1 MSAVGITGRLIPP
14 FLADR
19 FFKPLRTLVVFL
31 LLSSL
36 NVFAW
41 TAVTSTAGLTAWVV
55 AYAFTANAVQ
65 TLFTASMGEV
75 TSDMTKLGVRIGMIF
90 TIISFACLAGPP
102 IGGRLVQ
109 YGNGDF
115 LYAQIFAAAS
125 MLVGGLLVGYAK
137 MRQVGWKSFWQGFWG
152 TVL

>member
-19 FFKPLRTLVVFL
+19 FLKPLRTLVAAL

-36 NVFAW
+36 NLFAW
-41 TAVTSTAGLTAWVV
+41 NAVSSSGGLTVWVI

-75 TSDMTKLGVRIGMIF
+75 TSDMSKLGVRIGMIF

-102 IGGRLVQ
+102 IGGSLVQ
-109 YGNGDF
+109 ARNGDF
-115 LYAQIFAAAS
+115 LYAQIFSGSS
-125 MLVGGLLVGYAK
+125 MLIGGMLVAYAK
-137 MRQVGWKSFWQGFWG
+137 VKQVGWDGFWRIS
-152 TVL
+152 